1 MYFYAEILLKEKM
14 LRILCTHLSQGGKHK
29 ADVNYCLQVP
39 SPSLPGRQ
47 GLQGHQQ
54 TPPDVPA
61 PGGG

>member
-1 MYFYAEILLKEKM
+1 M

-29 ADVNYCLQVP
+29 ADVDYCLQVP